1 MPDSM
6 TNNIESTS
14 SIWTQIKSLWGK
26 KKRLTI
32 FFSVILVI
40 AVILLVAA
48 IKTYNHYSQ
57 DLPSLAQLHNIEPSL
72 VTKIYAA
79 DGTVI
84 KEFYAERRILI
95 PRERIPAPLIDA
107 LLSTEDR
114 RFFKHWGVNL
124 LSICRALWDGFYTG
138 RRIRA
143 TSTIT
148 QQLARTL
155 FLTPERTISRK
166 IKEIITSTK
175 IEKNYTKDEILEM
188 YLNQCY
194 FGRGAYGIQAA
205 AQLYFGKNVED
216 LTISD
221 CAILV
226 GIPKNPSR
234 YSPITNP
241 DLSLGRRNVV
251 LESMKRFGKLSP
263 ELADSLK
270 NLPLEISPTSAPFG
284 EAPYFTEMVRQ
295 YLEKNYGEDSL
306 YRAGLS
312 VYTTLN
318 LKMQKEAEEIL
329 LAELEAK
336 QQQME
341 ETHSLRDTIYTIE
354 VVDTTDGTPVKKRVY
369 RQIQGALVALDNKTG
384 AILALVGGKDFSK
397 SQWNRAVQAP
407 RQPGSGFKPFIYTA
421 AIENGAKPTD
431 IMYDIPIILTGDD
444 GQEWSPQNFDD
455 VFRGPVT
462 LRIALAKSINIV
474 SAKLIQKVTPQQ
486 TVFFASH
493 MGISTPLSPY
503 PSLALGTSEVTL
515 WDMTRAF
522 SVFPNGGIKIEP
534 RYILK
539 ITDRY
544 GNVLEENESSTREE
558 VLSAQTAYILTT
570 MLQSVIN
577 GGTGYG
583 AVARGFTRPAGGKTG
598 TTDNCMDN
606 WFTGFTPQI
615 TAGVWI
621 GYDDKIVI
629 GKNVTGAHTALP
641 VWTDF
646 MIKAHEEL
654 PVEDFKIPSGIYFK
668 TVCLE
673 TGLLATDR
681 CPRIITD
688 VFTEETLPDRICDL
702 HPSANFPDSTVT
714 ILFKEREQVPEKKER
729 IIF

>member
-1 MPDSM
+1 M
-6 TNNIESTS
+6 ESSDVWSRT
-14 SIWTQIKSLWGK
+14 KDLWGRK
-26 KKRLTI
+26 KKLIIPLGT
-32 FFSVILVI
+32 VVCVL
-40 AVILLVAA
+40 VILLVAG
-48 IKTYNHYSQ
+48 IRTYDTYRQ

-72 VTKIYAA
+72 VTKIYSS

-84 KEFYAERRILI
+84 KEFYTERRILT
-95 PRERIPAPLIDA
+95 PLKKMPPHLIDA
-107 LLSTEDR
+107 LLATEDR
-114 RFFKHWGVNL
+114 RFFKHWGVNS
-124 LSICRALWDGFYTG
+124 LSMCRAIWNSFWSGN
-138 RRIRA
+138 RVRA

-166 IKEIITSTK
+166 IKEVLTSIK
-175 IEKNYTKDEILEM
+175 IERNYTKEEILEM

-221 CAILV
+221 CAILI

-234 YSPITNP
+234 YSPINHP
-241 DLSLGRRNVV
+241 DLSLKRRNVV
-251 LESMKRFGKLSP
+251 LESMKAFGRLSP
-263 ELADSLK
+263 ELADSLES
-270 NLPLEISPTSAPFG
+270 LPLEIKPTSAPTG

-295 YLEKNYGEDSL
+295 YLEREYGEDSL

-312 VYTTLN
+312 VYTTLDLN
-318 LKMQKEAEEIL
+318 MQKAAEEAL
-329 LAELEAK
+329 LAELDAR

-341 ETHSLRDTIYTIE
+341 KRHSLKDTIYTVE
-354 VVDTTDGTPVKKRVY
+354 VMDSTDAVPVKKRIY
-369 RQIQGALVALDNKTG
+369 RQIQGAVVALDNRTG
-384 AILALVGGKDFSK
+384 NVLALVGGKDFGK

-421 AIENGAKPTD
+421 AIENGLKPTD
-431 IMYDIPIILTGDD
+431 IVYDIPIILTGDD
-444 GQEWSPQNFDD
+444 GKEWSPQNFDE

-462 LRIALAKSINIV
+462 LRTALAKSINVV

-486 TVFFASH
+486 TIFFASH
-493 MGISTPLSPY
+493 MGISTPLNPY

-515 WDMTRAF
+515 WDMVRAF
-522 SVFPNGGIKIEP
+522 SVFPNGGIKVEP
-534 RYILK
+534 RYIQR

-544 GNVLEENESSTREE
+544 GNVLEDNQYSKRDE
-558 VLSAQTAYILTT
+558 VLSAQTAYIMTT
-570 MLQSVIN
+570 MLETVMTG

-583 AVARGFTRPAGGKTG
+583 ARARGFTRPAGGKTG

-606 WFTGFTPQI
+606 WFLGFTPQI

-646 MIKAHEEL
+646 MTKAHENL
-654 PVEDFKIPSGIYFK
+654 PVEDFRVPPDIYFR

-673 TGLLATDR
+673 SGLLATDR

-688 VFTEETLPDRICDL
+688 VFTEKTLPDRTCDL
-702 HPSANFPDSTVT
+702 HPSPGLPDSTVT
-714 ILFKEREQVPEKKER
+714 VLFREIQQVPDKKEE
-729 IIF
+729 IVF

>member
-1 MPDSM
+1 M
-6 TNNIESTS
+6 ESS
-14 SIWTQIKSLWGK
+14 GIWSRTRDVWGRRKKLIISLAAV
-26 KKRLTI
+26 
-32 FFSVILVI
+32 FCVLV
-40 AVILLVAA
+40 VLLFAG
-48 IKTYNHYSQ
+48 IRTYDTYRQ

-72 VTKIYAA
+72 VTKIYSS

-84 KEFYAERRILI
+84 KEFYTERRILT
-95 PRERIPAPLIDA
+95 PLKKMPPYLIDA
-107 LLSTEDR
+107 LLATEDR
-114 RFFKHWGVNL
+114 RFFQHWGVNS
-124 LSICRALWDGFYTG
+124 LSMCRAIWNSLWSGN
-138 RRIRA
+138 RVSA

-166 IKEIITSTK
+166 IKEVLTSIK
-175 IEKNYTKDEILEM
+175 IERNYTKEEILEM
-188 YLNQCY
+188 YLNQSY

-221 CAILV
+221 CAVLI

-234 YSPITNP
+234 YSPINNP
-241 DLSLGRRNVV
+241 DLSLKRRNVV
-251 LESMKRFGKLSP
+251 LESMKAFGRLSP
-263 ELADSLK
+263 ELADFLES
-270 NLPLEISPTSAPFG
+270 LPLEINPTSAPAG

-295 YLEKNYGEDSL
+295 YLEREYGEDSL

-312 VYTTLN
+312 VYTTLDLN
-318 LKMQKEAEEIL
+318 MQKAAEEAL
-329 LAELEAK
+329 LTELNAR

-341 ETHSLRDTIYTIE
+341 KTHSLKDTTYTIE
-354 VVDTTDGTPVKKRVY
+354 VMDSTDAVPGRKRVY
-369 RQIQGALVALDNKTG
+369 RQIQGALVAIDNRTG
-384 AILALVGGKDFSK
+384 NLLALVGGKDFGK

-421 AIENGAKPTD
+421 AIESGSKPTD
-431 IMYDIPIILTGDD
+431 IVYDIPIILTGDD
-444 GQEWSPQNFDD
+444 GKEWSPQNFDD

-462 LRIALAKSINIV
+462 LRTALAKSINVV

-486 TVFFASH
+486 TIFFASR
-493 MGISTPLSPY
+493 MGISTPLNPY

-515 WDMTRAF
+515 WDMVKAF
-522 SVFPNGGIKIEP
+522 SVFPNGGIKVEP
-534 RYILK
+534 KYIQK

-544 GNVLEENESSTREE
+544 GNVLEDDQYSKRDE
-558 VLSAQTAYILTT
+558 VLSAQTAYIMTT
-570 MLQSVIN
+570 MLETVMTG

-583 AVARGFTRPAGGKTG
+583 ARARGFTRPAGGKTG
-598 TTDNCMDN
+598 TTDDCMDN
-606 WFTGFTPQI
+606 WFVGFTPQI

-646 MIKAHEEL
+646 MIKAHENL
-654 PVEDFKIPSGIYFK
+654 PVEDFRVPPGIYFR

-673 TGLLATDR
+673 SGLLATDR

-688 VFTEETLPDRICDL
+688 VFTDETLPDRSCDL
-702 HPSANFPDSTVT
+702 HPSPGLPDSTVT
-714 ILFKEREQVPEKKER
+714 VLFREIQQVPEKKEGVV
-729 IIF
+729 F

>member
-1 MPDSM
+1 M
-6 TNNIESTS
+6 ESR
-14 SIWTQIKSLWGK
+14 SIWSKIEDLWRRRKTWIVAAG
-26 KKRLTI
+26 
-32 FFSVILVI
+32 
-40 AVILLVAA
+40 AVLSAVVVLAVAA
-48 IKTYNHYSQ
+48 IGTYFAYRK
-57 DLPSLAQLHNIEPSL
+57 DLPSLEQLHNIEPSL
-72 VTKIYAA
+72 VTKVYSA

-84 KEFYAERRILI
+84 KEFYTERRILI
-95 PRERIPAPLIDA
+95 PLKRMPPHLVDA
-107 LLSTEDR
+107 LLATEDR
-114 RFFKHWGVNL
+114 RFFQHWGVNS
-124 LSICRALWDGFYTG
+124 LSMCRALWSSVWSGN
-138 RRIRA
+138 RVRA

-166 IKEIITSTK
+166 IKEVLTSIK
-175 IEKNYTKDEILEM
+175 IERNYTKEEILEM

-205 AQLYFGKNVED
+205 AQLYFGKSVED

-221 CAILV
+221 CAVLI
-226 GIPKNPSR
+226 GIPKNPTR
-234 YSPITNP
+234 YSPINNP
-241 DLSLGRRNVV
+241 DLSLKRRNVV
-251 LESMKRFGKLSP
+251 LESMKRFGRLSP
-263 ELADSLK
+263 ELADSLES
-270 NLPLEISPTSAPFG
+270 LPLEISPTSAPAG

-295 YLEKNYGEDSL
+295 YLEREYGEDNL

-318 LKMQKEAEEIL
+318 LNMQRAAEEAL
-329 LAELEAK
+329 LAELDAR

-341 ETHSLRDTIYTIE
+341 KSHSLRDTTYTIE
-354 VVDTTDGTPVKKRVY
+354 VMDSTETAPVKKRVY
-369 RQIQGALVALDNKTG
+369 RQIQGALVAIDNQTG
-384 AILALVGGKDFSK
+384 DVLALVGGRDFGK

-421 AIENGAKPTD
+421 AIENGARPID
-431 IMYDIPIILTGDD
+431 IVYDIPIILTGDD
-444 GQEWSPQNFDD
+444 GREWSPQNFDE

-462 LRIALAKSINIV
+462 LRTALAKSINVI

-486 TVFFASH
+486 TIFFASH
-493 MGISTPLSPY
+493 MGISTPLNPY

-515 WDMTRAF
+515 WDMVQAF
-522 SVFPNGGIKIEP
+522 SVFPNGGIKVEP
-534 RYILK
+534 KYILR

-544 GNVLEENESSTREE
+544 GNVLEDNQYSKRDE
-558 VLSAQTAYILTT
+558 VLSAQTAYIMTT
-570 MLQSVIN
+570 MLETVMTG

-583 AVARGFTRPAGGKTG
+583 ARARGFTRPAGGKTG

-606 WFTGFTPQI
+606 WFLGFTPQI

-629 GKNVTGAHTALP
+629 GRNVTGAHTALP

-646 MIKAHEEL
+646 MTKAHESL
-654 PVEDFKIPSGIYFK
+654 PEEDFKVPPGIYFR

-673 TGLLATDR
+673 SGLLATDR

-688 VFTEETLPDRICDL
+688 VFTEETLPDRTCDL
-702 HPSANFPDSTVT
+702 HPSKGLPDSTVT
-714 ILFKEREQVPEKKER
+714 VLFREIQQVPEKKEGMV
-729 IIF
+729 F

>member
-1 MPDSM
+1 M
-6 TNNIESTS
+6 ESS
-14 SIWTQIKSLWGK
+14 SIWSRTKDLWGRRK
-26 KKRLTI
+26 KLI
-32 FFSVILVI
+32 I
-40 AVILLVAA
+40 ALGVVLCFLIILLVAG
-48 IKTYNHYSQ
+48 IRTYNTYRQ

-72 VTKIYAA
+72 VTKIYSS

-84 KEFYAERRILI
+84 KEFYAERRILT
-95 PRERIPAPLIDA
+95 PLKKMPPYLIDA
-107 LLSTEDR
+107 LLATEDR
-114 RFFKHWGVNL
+114 RFFKHWGVNS
-124 LSICRALWDGFYTG
+124 LSMCRAIWNSLWSGN
-138 RRIRA
+138 RVSA

-166 IKEIITSTK
+166 IKEVLTSIK
-175 IEKNYTKDEILEM
+175 IERNYTKEEILEM

-216 LTISD
+216 LSISD
-221 CAILV
+221 CAVLI

-234 YSPITNP
+234 YSPINHP
-241 DLSLGRRNVV
+241 DLSLKRRNVV
-251 LESMKRFGKLSP
+251 LESMKAFGRLSP
-263 ELADSLK
+263 ELADSLE
-270 NLPLEISPTSAPFG
+270 NLPLEIDPTSAPAG

-295 YLEKNYGEDSL
+295 YLEREYGEDSL

-312 VYTTLN
+312 VYTTLDLN
-318 LKMQKEAEEIL
+318 MQKAAEEAL
-329 LAELEAK
+329 LAELDSR

-341 ETHSLRDTIYTIE
+341 KTHSLRDTTYTIE
-354 VVDTTDGTPVKKRVY
+354 VVDSTDTASGKKRVY
-369 RQIQGALVALDNKTG
+369 RQIQGALVALDNRTG
-384 AILALVGGKDFSK
+384 NVLALVGGKDFGK

-421 AIENGAKPTD
+421 AIENGSKPTD
-431 IMYDIPIILTGDD
+431 IVYDIPIILTGDD
-444 GQEWSPQNFDD
+444 GKEWSPQNFDE

-462 LRIALAKSINIV
+462 LRTALAKSINVV

-486 TVFFASH
+486 TIFFASH
-493 MGISTPLSPY
+493 MGISTPLNPY

-515 WDMTRAF
+515 WDMVKAF
-522 SVFPNGGIKIEP
+522 SVFPNGGIKVEP
-534 RYILK
+534 KYIQR

-544 GNVLEENESSTREE
+544 GNVLEDNQYSKRDE
-558 VLSAQTAYILTT
+558 VLSAQTAYIMTT
-570 MLQSVIN
+570 MLETVMTG

-583 AVARGFTRPAGGKTG
+583 ARARGFTRPAGGKTG

-606 WFTGFTPQI
+606 WFLGFTPQI

-646 MIKAHEEL
+646 MTKAHENL
-654 PVEDFKIPSGIYFK
+654 PVEDFRVPPGIYFR

-673 TGLLATDR
+673 SGLLATDR

-688 VFTEETLPDRICDL
+688 VFTDETLPDRPCDL
-702 HPSANFPDSTVT
+702 HPSPGLPDSTVT
-714 ILFKEREQVPEKKER
+714 VLFREIQQVPEKKEE
-729 IIF
+729 IVF

>member
-1 MPDSM
+1 M
-6 TNNIESTS
+6 
-14 SIWTQIKSLWGK
+14 
-26 KKRLTI
+26 TI
-32 FFSVILVI
+32 FFAVILVI
-40 AVILLVAA
+40 AVILLVAG

-57 DLPSLAQLHNIEPSL
+57 DLPSLTQLHNIEPSL

-79 DGTVI
+79 DGIVI

-95 PRERIPAPLIDA
+95 PLKRMPSPLIDA

-124 LSICRALWDGFYTG
+124 ISICRALWDGFYTG
-138 RRIRA
+138 RRVRA

-155 FLTPERTISRK
+155 FLTPERTITRK

-175 IEKNYTKDEILEM
+175 IEKNYTKEEILEM

-234 YSPITNP
+234 YSPIAHP

-251 LESMKRFGKLSP
+251 LESMKRFGKLPP

-270 NLPLEISPTSAPFG
+270 NLPLEINPTSAPIG

-295 YLEKNYGEDSL
+295 YLEKHYGEDSL

-318 LKMQKEAEEIL
+318 PKMQKAAEEIL
-329 LAELEAK
+329 LAELETK

-341 ETHSLRDTIYTIE
+341 KTHSLRDTIYTIE
-354 VVDTTDGTPVKKRVY
+354 VIDTTDGAPVKKRVY

-384 AILALVGGKDFSK
+384 DILVLVGGKDFNK

-462 LRIALAKSINIV
+462 LRVALAKSINIV
-474 SAKLIQKVTPQQ
+474 SAKLIQKITPQQ

-493 MGISTPLSPY
+493 MGISTPLNPY

-544 GNVLEENESSTREE
+544 GNVLEENEGSTREE

-570 MLQSVIN
+570 MLQSVIK
-577 GGTGYG
+577 GGTGFG

-654 PVEDFKIPSGIYFK
+654 PIEDFKIPPGLYFK

-688 VFTEETLPDRICDL
+688 VFTQETLPDRLCDL
-702 HPSANFPDSTVT
+702 HPSDNFPDSTVT
-714 ILFKEREQVPEKKER
+714 ILFKEIEQVPQKKEG

>member
-1 MPDSM
+1 
-6 TNNIESTS
+6 
-14 SIWTQIKSLWGK
+14 
-26 KKRLTI
+26 
-32 FFSVILVI
+32 
-40 AVILLVAA
+40 
-48 IKTYNHYSQ
+48 
-57 DLPSLAQLHNIEPSL
+57 
-72 VTKIYAA
+72 
-79 DGTVI
+79 
-84 KEFYAERRILI
+84 
-95 PRERIPAPLIDA
+95 
-107 LLSTEDR
+107 
-114 RFFKHWGVNL
+114 
-124 LSICRALWDGFYTG
+124 
-138 RRIRA
+138 
-143 TSTIT
+143 
-148 QQLARTL
+148 
-155 FLTPERTISRK
+155 
-166 IKEIITSTK
+166 
-175 IEKNYTKDEILEM
+175 
-188 YLNQCY
+188 
-194 FGRGAYGIQAA
+194 
-205 AQLYFGKNVED
+205 
-216 LTISD
+216 
-221 CAILV
+221 
-226 GIPKNPSR
+226 
-234 YSPITNP
+234 
-241 DLSLGRRNVV
+241 
-251 LESMKRFGKLSP
+251 LESMKRFGKLYP
-263 ELADSLK
+263 DLADSLK
-270 NLPLEISPTSAPFG
+270 SLPLEINPTTASIG
-284 EAPYFTEMVRQ
+284 EAPYFTEMIRQ
-295 YLEKNYGEDSL
+295 YLEKQYGEDSL
-306 YRAGLS
+306 YRAGLF
-312 VYTTLN
+312 VYTTLDLN
-318 LKMQKEAEEIL
+318 MQTAAEEIL
-329 LAELEAK
+329 LTELETR

-354 VVDTTDGTPVKKRVY
+354 VIDTTDGTSVTKRVY
-369 RQIQGALVALDNKTG
+369 RQIQGALVAMDNKTG
-384 AILALVGGKDFSK
+384 DILALVGGKDFSQ

-444 GQEWSPQNFDD
+444 GKEWSPQNFDD

-462 LRIALAKSINIV
+462 LRQALAKSINIV

-493 MGISTPLSPY
+493 MGISTPLNPY

-544 GNVLEENESSTREE
+544 GNVLEENEGSTREE

-606 WFTGFTPQI
+606 WFTGFTSQI

-641 VWTDF
+641 VWADF
-646 MIKAHEEL
+646 MIRAHQEL
-654 PVEDFKIPSGIYFK
+654 PVEDFKVPSGLYFK
-668 TVCLE
+668 TICLE

-688 VFTEETLPDRICDL
+688 VFTEGTHPDRICDL
-702 HPSANFPDSTVT
+702 HPSDNFPDSTVT